1 MHTIWLLLAFRSL
14 QLWFL
19 GSFHQQS
26 GQFHYFKV
34 FKVLSLGSQSF
45 LHTGAEQAGD
55 VMLPSVFFSRSLRK
69 TLATVQAMI
78 AAVPYD
84 NIPHKVRSN
93 CLIPHGLSHMLTVSS
108 SVELLLGDLENVASQ
123 VQLAKI
129 PVSNADATQPIL
141 HHDAEIIAIRTQD
154 LQMGPNLNVE
164 LACPSLEQIDWN
176 ADRLAVKLL
185 AHVNSG
191 VTIRHAITENAKSN
205 CLASVVLAIGP
216 EGGWTEA
223 EIKLWTD
230 VHGFQTV
237 TTAAGRTL
245 DTTTAVIAL
254 VSSVTEA
261 LAEQH

>member
-1 MHTIWLLLAFRSL
+1 
-14 QLWFL
+14 
-19 GSFHQQS
+19 
-26 GQFHYFKV
+26 
-34 FKVLSLGSQSF
+34 
-45 LHTGAEQAGD
+45 
-55 VMLPSVFFSRSLRK
+55 
-69 TLATVQAMI
+69 
-78 AAVPYD
+78 
-84 NIPHKVRSN
+84 
-93 CLIPHGLSHMLTVSS
+93 MLTASS
-108 SVELLLGDLENVASQ
+108 SVELLPGDLENVASQ
-123 VQLAKI
+123 MQLAQI

-141 HHDAEIIAIRTQD
+141 HHDAEIIGTRTQD
-154 LQMGPNLNVE
+154 LQMGPNRNVE
-164 LACPSLEQIDWN
+164 LACASLEHIDWN
-176 ADRLAVKLL
+176 ADRVAVIAVKLL

-191 VTIRHAITENAKSN
+191 VTVRRAITENAKSN